1 MQPFDEMSLSG
12 VSKCHIHSA
21 WILKRQVKRVMGTR
35 PAAHRFADSP
45 DDRQLVG
52 VSTRREGSK
61 RWSWSKARLEAPSL
75 TASPH
80 LPPANDERESRRSSL
95 RQRETGFRK
104 NVSGLA
110 GGTSRT

>member
-1 MQPFDEMSLSG
+1 MQPFDEMSLWSR
-12 VSKCHIHSA
+12 VSKHHVHRA
-21 WILKRQVKRVMGTR
+21 RVLKRQVKRVMGTC

-45 DDRQLVG
+45 YDRQLVG
-52 VSTRREGSK
+52 VSTRWEGVK

-95 RQRETGFRK
+95 RQREAGFRE

-110 GGTSRT
+110 G

>member
-1 MQPFDEMSLSG
+1 MQPFDEMSLWSR
-12 VSKCHIHSA
+12 VSKHHVHRA
-21 WILKRQVKRVMGTR
+21 RVLKRQVKRVMGTC

-45 DDRQLVG
+45 YDRQLVG
-52 VSTRREGSK
+52 VSTRWEGVK

-95 RQRETGFRK
+95 RQREASFRE

-110 GGTSRT
+110 G